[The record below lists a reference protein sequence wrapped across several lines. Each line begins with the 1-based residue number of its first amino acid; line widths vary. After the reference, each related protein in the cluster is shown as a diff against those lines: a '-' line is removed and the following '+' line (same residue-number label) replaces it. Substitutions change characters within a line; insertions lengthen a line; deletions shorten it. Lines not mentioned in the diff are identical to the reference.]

1 MKLNPK
7 LHADLTKLESQ
18 LPPGAMR
25 RAAVADCIARALDLK
40 QEREK
45 LRASMKKL
53 EAAQAA
59 LAIPPRAKPRA
70 AKPSPA
76 RAVKPSPAARPST
89 APTAPT
95 ATRRDRRE
103 PPLTLASWSFGHLA
117 IEAENG
123 SPEALAELQRRGF
136 IRSAPNTFS
145 RTA

>member
-7 LHADLTKLESQ
+7 LHLDLTKLESQ

-40 QEREK
+40 QEREA
-45 LRASMKKL
+45 LRASMRKL

-89 APTAPT
+89 APTPPT
-95 ATRRDRRE
+95 ANRRDRRE
-103 PPLTLASWSFGHLA
+103 PPLPLAGWSFGHLA